1 MSLAIPHTSVE
12 RLVVPVTIAGG
23 VDPQTTVVS
32 TALSSTATHPMAGA
46 PTTGWSEASWLDD
59 RNVLTHLIDVEAGTY
74 GLWLRVAYGDE
85 TAVLF
90 VSRVVL
96 T

>member
-12 RLVVPVTIAGG
+12 RLVVPVTITG
-23 VDPQTTVVS
+23 VTAQSTVVS

-46 PTTGWSEASWLDD
+46 PTTGWQDASWLDD
-59 RNVLTHLIDVEAGTY
+59 RNVLTHLIDVAAGTY

-85 TAVLF
+85 TAVLY
-90 VSRVVL
+90 VDRVVL

>member
-1 MSLAIPHTSVE
+1 MSLAIPQTSVE
-12 RLVVPVTIAGG
+12 RLLVPVSITG

-32 TALSSTATHPMAGA
+32 TALSSTSTHPMAGA
-46 PTTGWSEASWLDD
+46 PTTGWQDASWLDD
-59 RNVLTHLIDVEAGTY
+59 RNVLTHLIDVAAGTY

-90 VSRVVL
+90 AGRVVL